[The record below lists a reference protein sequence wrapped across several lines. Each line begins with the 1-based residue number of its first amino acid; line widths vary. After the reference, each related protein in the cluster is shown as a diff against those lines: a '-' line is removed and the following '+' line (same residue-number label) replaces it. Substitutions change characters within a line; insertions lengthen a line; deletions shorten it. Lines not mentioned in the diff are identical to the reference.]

1 MMEHIMPDIPRIYTA
16 VAEWMAC
23 MLFILPVKKRF
34 QKWQTAGIMA
44 AVLLIQ
50 SVFLVMTDD
59 IKIYFWIPCMIV
71 AVFLMIA
78 FIYSCCEITFTD
90 AAYFGMIAFVVAEF
104 MASFEW

>member
-59 IKIYFWIPCMIV
+59 IKDLFLDSLYDCGCIFNDRIY
-71 AVFLMIA
+71 LQLLRN
-78 FIYSCCEITFTD
+78 
-90 AAYFGMIAFVVAEF
+90 YFY
-104 MASFEW
+104 